1 MKLPASIASGRK
13 EVRKFGIL
21 FAALGLLLT
30 AWFLYRGS
38 GAWVWSAGGGLIF
51 LLTGLFAYPM
61 LRPVYVG
68 WMAFAFVLG
77 WVNTRVIL
85 SVFFYLVLTPVGL
98 VMRLFGRD
106 PMNRKFDR
114 SAVSYWIRRA
124 EAPTDPRRYE
134 NLF

>member
-1 MKLPASIASGRK
+1 MKLPASITSGRK

-21 FAALGLLLT
+21 FAALGLLLS
-30 AWFLYRGS
+30 AWFLYSGS

-51 LLTGLFAYPM
+51 LLTGLFAYPL

-85 SVFFYLVLTPVGL
+85 GLFFYLVLTPVGL
-98 VMRLFGRD
+98 AMRLFGRD
-106 PMNRKFDR
+106 PMSRKFDR
-114 SAVSYWIRRA
+114 SAASYWVRRDTSA
-124 EAPTDPRRYE
+124 VDPKRYE